1 MFTAI
6 TYECMCCNLQQV
18 ESRVCVP
25 VFTPVVG
32 ADRGCAV
39 DIYDLSIRSF
49 TSTYPYATMHS
60 ILNYLL
66 LIPQPWHIPHNTMLS
81 LESSTA
87 TR

>member
-1 MFTAI
+1 MSKRVT
-6 TYECMCCNLQQV
+6 THKKWN
-18 ESRVCVP
+18 RVC

-49 TSTYPYATMHS
+49 ISTYTYATMHS
-60 ILNYLL
+60 IISYLL

-81 LESSTA
+81 PESSTVM
-87 TR
+87 R